1 MTNRTDVA
9 YAYEP
14 FVSQAVA
21 SGKVIFSSKDILG
34 LVPDLM
40 VVQQSVIDRQSESIQ
55 KMLDVWYKT
64 LAYRQTNLEEVLT
77 IEAKQAGSS
86 VKDYQNLLTG
96 SKWLTPQDARAMFQ
110 PGTTTKSLVF
120 NAEDVSSLM
129 LKEKLIA
136 KPLPPITELIDD
148 RFLKQTITQ

>member
-1 MTNRTDVA
+1 M
-9 YAYEP
+9 
-14 FVSQAVA
+14 
-21 SGKVIFSSKDILG
+21 
-34 LVPDLM
+34 
-40 VVQQSVIDRQSESIQ
+40 
-55 KMLDVWYKT
+55 
-64 LAYRQTNLEEVLT
+64 
-77 IEAKQAGSS
+77 
-86 VKDYQNLLTG
+86 LTG
-96 SKWLTPQDARAMFQ
+96 FKWLTPQDARAMFQ